1 VMSRSGSGLCASYGR
16 KYALG
21 GFAPDGS
28 WGLAPDVMMQG
39 AHLTRAVRTWIVFAP
54 RLVLEVVLAQ
64 LCRRSIHAR
73 DTRIVDATRWG
84 LSWSLD
90 LKDNLQRRLYFAHSY
105 EAATL
110 FQVARRMRSD
120 DVIVDVGA
128 NVGTFLLPLLRHIAT
143 HGRGLAVE
151 PAADTAARL
160 VDHIGRNGMTGR
172 VRVAGVALS
181 VFDGTG
187 TLVTRS
193 ARDDDTG
200 LRSLGSVGQAGATV
214 VVRRGDNLMREL
226 GISRIDILKVDVEGG
241 EYAALSGL
249 EAFLRRVPPRVVLVE
264 LIHSRKSGSPDH
276 VGSIVELMQRLG
288 YRGRWVRFRGL
299 SEISHETAR
308 NGNALFVRKCDPSDV

>member
-1 VMSRSGSGLCASYGR
+1 MTQAGDLPR
-16 KYALG
+16 
-21 GFAPDGS
+21 
-28 WGLAPDVMMQG
+28 
-39 AHLTRAVRTWIVFAP
+39 TVRTWTLFAP
-54 RLVLEVVLAQ
+54 RLVMEVVLTQ
-64 LCRRSIHAR
+64 LRRRSIHAR

-84 LSWSLD
+84 LRWSLN
-90 LKDNLQRRLYFAHSY
+90 LVDNLQRRLYFAHSY

-110 FQVARRMRSD
+110 FQVARRTRTE

-128 NVGTFLLPLLRHIAT
+128 NIGTFLLPLLRHVAT
-143 HGRGLAVE
+143 RGKGLAIE

-181 VFDGTG
+181 DFDGNG
-187 TLVTRS
+187 TLVTRF

-214 VVRRGDNLMREL
+214 VVRRGDDLMREL
-226 GISRIDILKVDVEGG
+226 GVSRIDILKVDVEGS
-241 EYAALSGL
+241 EYATLSGL
-249 EAFLRRVPPRVVLVE
+249 EAFLRRVPPRIVLVE
-264 LIHSRKSGSPDH
+264 LIHSRTSGSPDH
-276 VGSIVELMQRLG
+276 VGSIVELMERLG

-308 NGNALFVRKCDPSDV
+308 NGNALFVRKSDPSDG